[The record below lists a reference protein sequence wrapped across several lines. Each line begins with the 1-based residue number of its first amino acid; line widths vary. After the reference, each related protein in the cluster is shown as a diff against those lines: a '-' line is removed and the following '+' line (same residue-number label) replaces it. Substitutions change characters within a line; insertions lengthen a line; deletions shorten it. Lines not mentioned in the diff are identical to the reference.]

1 MGRRRR
7 RRGGRRRR
15 RKEKAREQAREEEER
30 ERAREEK
37 EKEKVKREE
46 GEEKSE
52 REAGGEEEGRLS
64 FTAEAPSP
72 PQPGERGGKP
82 SSTGRWPP
90 ARAAWSREPLTPAT
104 GWPLLQQEQR
114 RRL

>member
-1 MGRRRR
+1 VS
-7 RRGGRRRR
+7 
-15 RKEKAREQAREEEER
+15 AREEQER
-30 ERAREEK
+30 EKAGERAREEK
-37 EKEKVKREE
+37 EREKKEE

-52 REAGGEEEGRLS
+52 RETGGEEEGSLS

-90 ARAAWSREPLTPAT
+90 ARAAWSRGPLTPAT

>member
-1 MGRRRR
+1 M
-7 RRGGRRRR
+7 
-15 RKEKAREQAREEEER
+15 AR

-37 EKEKVKREE
+37 EREQAGERERLKKEE

>member
-1 MGRRRR
+1 M
-7 RRGGRRRR
+7 
-15 RKEKAREQAREEEER
+15 AR

-52 REAGGEEEGRLS
+52 KEAGGEEEGRLS

-72 PQPGERGGKP
+72 PQPGEHGGKL

-90 ARAAWSREPLTPAT
+90 ARAAWSRGPLTPAT

-114 RRL
+114 RRLQWERTAPPEAGPHPPMSWRATE

>member
-1 MGRRRR
+1 VREEAREEARE
-7 RRGGRRRR
+7 
-15 RKEKAREQAREEEER
+15 EKAREQAREEKER
-30 ERAREEK
+30 EREQAEEEK